1 MSFDP
6 GFLNT
11 IKDQHSH
18 CFHQKNKMLK
28 RLFHCCFLGTDFEFQ
43 RYTKQ
48 KIIGEGSFSIV
59 VSAVDSMTGEQVVI
73 KKAKTIQEKKL
84 LFLEYTLLA
93 RLHHPNIIR
102 PKEFSL
108 DDMGYMVL
116 PKYRRDMFDDM
127 NERIEIDMRSF
138 VKAMVHAVSHIHS
151 LNIVHRDIKPENI
164 LVNKDYSQVV
174 LSDFGM
180 AVNLS
185 FSTPTDYCG
194 TPAYVAPDVHD
205 AYHKKEPYS
214 IDWKKCDVFSL
225 GVTFYTIYEVKF
237 LLGTRLQDEFF
248 TPSQEELNTAIEYMD
263 GREDLKDLLKK
274 MICIN
279 PDERISI
286 DEISQHPYLQ

>member
-1 MSFDP
+1 
-6 GFLNT
+6 
-11 IKDQHSH
+11 
-18 CFHQKNKMLK
+18 
-28 RLFHCCFLGTDFEFQ
+28 
-43 RYTKQ
+43 
-48 KIIGEGSFSIV
+48 
-59 VSAVDSMTGEQVVI
+59 
-73 KKAKTIQEKKL
+73 
-84 LFLEYTLLA
+84 
-93 RLHHPNIIR
+93 
-102 PKEFSL
+102 
-108 DDMGYMVL
+108 
-116 PKYRRDMFDDM
+116 
-127 NERIEIDMRSF
+127 
-138 VKAMVHAVSHIHS
+138 MVHAVSHIHS